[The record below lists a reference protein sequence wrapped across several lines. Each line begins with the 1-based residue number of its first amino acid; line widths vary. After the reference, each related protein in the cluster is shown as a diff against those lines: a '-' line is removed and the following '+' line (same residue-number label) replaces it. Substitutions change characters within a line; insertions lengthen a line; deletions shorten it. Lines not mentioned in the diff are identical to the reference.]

1 MPPTNCHL
9 PPSIFSTAVGCKFC
23 SNHADDHNC
32 GVKKKKREIIASFRE
47 IHKISVKWK
56 KTAFYWI
63 ELEAKCRVGNANF
76 YLKPPK
82 ITTFIWKTCHN
93 YVGHQDLD
101 IQLKWKVS
109 LLGTFVKK
117 DFLLVNRWT
126 FNRISDNPGG
136 IWSHVETAFL
146 EFKNCSPPT
155 TPSPSSRYLGTPR
168 FNINSEVALPLIR
181 IQACP
186 ALLRWFDGIIVAGL

>member
-1 MPPTNCHL
+1 MQTSISSRQKLQHL
-9 PPSIFSTAVGCKFC
+9 YGKHAIMLLRVMETYIADLWAHLLHAPDVLMQIKTESIFIF
-23 SNHADDHNC
+23 
-32 GVKKKKREIIASFRE
+32 
-47 IHKISVKWK
+47 
-56 KTAFYWI
+56 
-63 ELEAKCRVGNANF
+63 
-76 YLKPPK
+76 PK
-82 ITTFIWKTCHN
+82 Q